1 MKPLLAGV
9 DFSISKGQKVALV
22 AQNWAGKSTLL
33 KVIMKQIEPSEWDVV
48 FNKSIRTGFLSQTFA
63 VNADMLVLDAL
74 FSHDNVF
81 GQLIR
86 RYEQILLDPQA
97 DDEIMQD
104 ILAQIEA
111 AHARDY
117 ETQVKTITSKLQLT
131 PLLTQTMWS
140 LSGWEAKRVALAKV
154 LLEEPDF
161 LILDEP
167 TNHLDLDMIEWLE
180 RYLAQSQLTLL
191 MVTHDRYFL
200 DSICNEIIEL
210 ERWKIYTY
218 TGNYESYIT
227 KKAER
232 EELEQKALHQAKQL
246 WKKEL
251 AWVRKAPRWRWTK
264 SVSRE
269 KAFYEIDKE
278 YLDAKWT
285 LHQAAKKLTLSVES
299 RRLGSKIFKIHH
311 MKKSFGDKVILKDFS
326 HDFKE
331 WERVGIIG
339 KNWVWKSTF
348 VHILTWDIP
357 VDSGDMERG
366 EKVVLWH
373 YQQKDITF
381 NMEKRVLE
389 LVREVAPFIQLW
401 KNKITAAQ
409 LLERFLFPP
418 ALQQSFAHS
427 LSGWEKRR
435 LHLLMVLIQ
444 NPNFLILDE
453 PTNDLDLMTLS
464 ILEEFLLEYTWCLV
478 VISHDR
484 YFMDKI
490 VDHLFVF
497 EWDGIVQDFWGTYS
511 DYTMN
516 KWSKN
521 QSLKQQEKKAKE
533 QEAKKVAL
541 EWDGNWEWWENNNE
555 SLLHSDW
562 EIHPPI
568 KKKLTFQEKYEFE
581 KLGEEITILETRV
594 GEINFIFQHQTVG
607 LEDMKKLWKEM
618 DTLMNTLGVKETRW
632 LELCER
638 V

>member
-9 DFSISKGQKVALV
+9 DFSISKGQKIALV
-22 AQNWAGKSTLL
+22 AQNGAGKSTLL
-33 KVIMKQIEPSEWDVV
+33 KVIMWQIDTSDWDVI
-48 FNKSIRTGFLSQTFA
+48 FTKNIRVWFLAQTFPVDPA
-63 VNADMLVLDAL
+63 MSVLDAL
-74 FSHDNVF
+74 FSHDHAIW
-81 GQLIR
+81 QLIR
-86 RYEQILLDPQA
+86 RYEQILLDPHA
-97 DDEIMQD
+97 DDEAMQD

-131 PLLTQTMWS
+131 PLLNQTMWS

-154 LLEEPDF
+154 LLDEPDF

-180 RYLAQSQLTLL
+180 RYLVQSQLTLL

-218 TGNYESYIT
+218 TGNYESYLT

-232 EELEQKALHQAKQL
+232 EALEQRALHHAKQL
-246 WKKEL
+246 WTKEL

-269 KAFYEIDKE
+269 KAFYAIDEAYFDTK
-278 YLDAKWT
+278 AT
-285 LHQAAKKLTLSVES
+285 VQQAAKKLTLTVEP

-311 MKKSFGDKVILKDFS
+311 MKKTFGEKVILKDFS

-339 KNWVWKSTF
+339 KNWVGKSTF
-348 VHILTWDIP
+348 VHMLTGDILP
-357 VDSGDMERG
+357 DSGDAQRG

-373 YQQKDITF
+373 YQQKDISF
-381 NMEKRVLE
+381 EMEKRVLE

-409 LLERFLFPP
+409 LLDRFLFPP

-427 LSGWEKRR
+427 LSGGEKRR

-497 EWDGIVQDFWGTYS
+497 EWEGIVKDFWWTYS
-511 DYTMN
+511 AYTAN
-516 KWSKN
+516 KSH
-521 QSLKQQEKKAKE
+521 QLHHEKQQEKKAKE
-533 QEAKKVAL
+533 QAAKKEAII
-541 EWDGNWEWWENNNE
+541 NWEDW
-555 SLLHSDW
+555 SDDTL
-562 EIHPPI
+562 PI
-568 KKKLTFQEKYEFE
+568 QKKLTFQEKYEFE
-581 KLGEEITILETRV
+581 KLGEEIAILEKRV
-594 GEINFIFQHQTVG
+594 GEINFIFQHQTVW
-607 LEDMKKLWKEM
+607 LEDMKKLGKEM
-618 DTLMNTLGVKETRW
+618 DTLMNTLGTKETRW